1 MVRIILVIIAL
12 FLFTSCDSLKT
23 AQKTKKDIQQS
34 ETIKTQTK
42 RAGDTLR
49 ISVPK
54 VTYRD
59 TTIVKTNYVN
69 RTQARIAYDTNGN
82 ATVECISAE
91 INELREEIRTLSDTS
106 KEKDTLKETSFQG
119 EVILYAFAGLALLIV
134 IAIGGIFFVF
144 SKQSSQIL
152 AVLNKIT

>member
-1 MVRIILVIIAL
+1 MVRALLLALLLAVLVG
-12 FLFTSCDSLKT
+12 CDSLKT
-23 AQKTKKDIQQS
+23 AQKTKRDVQTS

-49 ISVPK
+49 LQVPK
-54 VTYRD
+54 VTFRD
-59 TTIVKTNYVN
+59 TTIVKTNYIN
-69 RTQARIAYDTNGN
+69 RTEARIAYDTNGN

-106 KEKDTLKETSFQG
+106 KEKESTKETSFQS
-119 EVILYAFAGLALLIV
+119 EVILYAFLGLALLIV
-134 IAIGGIFFVF
+134 IVGVAFFWAM

-152 AVLNKIT
+152 AVLNKIA